1 MTLNNEVKDFI
12 YKIKV
17 IYDKNSDLHS
27 FINIDELIECLN
39 ELDSLI
45 EMYTVKSVIIKHI
58 QTLIVLYLKNKTE
71 KNFDNHMLHTVF
83 YGNPG
88 VGKSK
93 TAKIL
98 AKIWKSLNIISNNKK
113 LNNEILLTKIN
124 SSRDNFLSLYENYL
138 EPKHKDCKTMWKHN
152 EFLWN
157 NIKSELGNIGD
168 KLVDKIKSDKKN
180 TENHIVIA
188 GREDFVAEYS
198 GQTSI
203 KALNFLNSCKGK
215 CLIIEEAY
223 SLYGGDNDSYGM
235 EALTVLNRFM
245 DENPKDIIVIFT
257 GYEDRLKNTIFKAQ
271 PGLKRRCQWLFNLIG
286 YSPEGLANI
295 FIQQLTDNGWIV
307 EDKEKIT
314 EFFKSN
320 EKHFEN
326 FGGDTDKLTF
336 QCKLVYSDYTMEK
349 MFENMGNYNLD
360 KIIINYQI
368 VEKAFEQYLQH
379 RKI

>member
-1 MTLNNEVKDFI
+1 MSLNNEVKDFI

-17 IYDKNSDLHS
+17 IYDKNLDLHS
-27 FINIDELIECLN
+27 FINIDELIECLI

-45 EMYTVKSVIIKHI
+45 EMYSIKSVIIKHI

-71 KNFDNHMLHTVF
+71 KTFDNHMLHTVF

-124 SSRDNFLSLYENYL
+124 DSRDNFLSLYENYI

-152 EFLWN
+152 EILWN

-168 KLVDKIKSDKKN
+168 KLVDKLKSDKKN

-223 SLYGGDNDSYGM
+223 SL
-235 EALTVLNRFM
+235 
-245 DENPKDIIVIFT
+245 
-257 GYEDRLKNTIFKAQ
+257 
-271 PGLKRRCQWLFNLIG
+271 
-286 YSPEGLANI
+286 
-295 FIQQLTDNGWIV
+295 
-307 EDKEKIT
+307 
-314 EFFKSN
+314 
-320 EKHFEN
+320 
-326 FGGDTDKLTF
+326 
-336 QCKLVYSDYTMEK
+336 
-349 MFENMGNYNLD
+349 
-360 KIIINYQI
+360 
-368 VEKAFEQYLQH
+368 
-379 RKI
+379 